1 VFGPQFWP
9 GAERLF
15 GLLAASGAQKRI
27 LLIDPDEA
35 FGRVLQKVLGETYLL
50 QRVSTVSEGIARI
63 QVNEAPLVLLNLD
76 LNSNSISDAPFS
88 LLREASEQVELPAV
102 IAYSWDMRRETAV
115 EALQRG
121 AVDFLPQPLDVHA
134 LKFALDGAYRRSTLA
149 RDLAAAQKFL
159 TSTRVE
165 GLLGN
170 SKAMEQVNEII
181 GKVAPFHTSV
191 LITGESGTGK
201 SLVARAIH
209 RLSQRANNPFVA
221 FSACAFPESLI
232 EDELFGH
239 EKGAFSGAIQ
249 SRRVRFEGA

>member
-1 VFGPQFWP
+1 MSDVS
-9 GAERLF
+9 RV
-15 GLLAASGAQKRI
+15 QKRI

-35 FGRVLQKVLGETYLL
+35 FGQVLQKVLGDTYLL

-76 LNSNSISDAPFS
+76 LNSNSITDAPFS

-159 TSTRVE
+159 SSRVE

-170 SKAMEQVNEII
+170 SKAMEQVNEVI

-201 SLVARAIH
+201 SLVARAVH
-209 RLSQRANNPFVA
+209 RLSQRASKPFVA
-221 FSACAFPESLI
+221 FSACAFCAAPAGKAFAGSA
-232 EDELFGH
+232 G
-239 EKGAFSGAIQ
+239 KKPGAPGIKRSPAD
-249 SRRVRFEGA
+249 